1 MYHSSGEVKKDNLPK
16 VTLRVTSRVDL
27 EPGSLGSLSL
37 FPLPLNG
44 LYSGLVFGRLSITMT
59 LFLLQQKKLNHLPE
73 IVHVVSSRS
82 RCEDRPRGFS
92 PSYAAFT
99 DCTACSARIG
109 CLPSFLLSLF
119 PLRLDEH
126 LKFFRSIYGSVVFST
141 ELTPTAVHFNGM
153 NVAQRFDGAHR
164 CKYTGLE
171 KQRFAVRLFLCASK
185 AV

>member
-1 MYHSSGEVKKDNLPK
+1 M
-16 VTLRVTSRVDL
+16 
-27 EPGSLGSLSL
+27 
-37 FPLPLNG
+37 LNG
-44 LYSGLVFGRLSITMT
+44 FPQAYRIQVSAARYTSNSVASKLM
-59 LFLLQQKKLNHLPE
+59 KKLNHLPE

-82 RCEDRPRGFS
+82 RREDRPRGFS

-185 AV
+185 AVLSSETLCDAASVLFQVAQYGGYQPHGAIEHLKCGQV